1 MILRKNV
8 RKALTLEEGD
18 LESAV
23 ALDHLLDDSLEEK
36 GCVQKLEARVA
47 VAAEGE
53 EFVVEDVLYE
63 CVTCGNNRSGGNKS
77 GLPRVRASQ
86 VARTVDG
93 KELLASK
100 VADDVDPSWEKLHAA
115 REAVSLRL
123 HKSFRPLP
131 PHPSP
136 GSRRSSFQLAK
147 VPKHV
152 STTRGHS
159 ISPWCTMS

>member
-36 GCVQKLEARVA
+36 GCVQELEARVA

-53 EFVVEDVLYE
+53 EFVVEDILYE
-63 CVTCGNNRSGGNKS
+63 CVTCGNNRSGWNES
-77 GLPRVRASQ
+77 GLIRVRASQ

-100 VADDVDPSWEKLHAA
+100 VADDVDPSREELRAA
-115 REAVSLRL
+115 RAGSAHASTSRSVFHRVQAQG
-123 HKSFRPLP
+123 PGAALP
-131 PHPSP
+131 SSP
-136 GSRRSSFQLAK
+136 RSPNTSAPPEESQSHLS
-147 VPKHV
+147 VP
-152 STTRGHS
+152 
-159 ISPWCTMS
+159 